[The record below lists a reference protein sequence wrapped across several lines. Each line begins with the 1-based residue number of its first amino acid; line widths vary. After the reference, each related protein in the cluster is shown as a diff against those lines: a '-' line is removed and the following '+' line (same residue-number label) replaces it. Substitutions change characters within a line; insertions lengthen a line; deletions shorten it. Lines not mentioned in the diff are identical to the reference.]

1 MHIIMSDNDNRTG
14 RRRRAHSE
22 ALKIDLVARSL
33 EPGASVSAIAL
44 EAGINANLL
53 FAWRR
58 AQLRSSAAAATL
70 PAPNP
75 REVGAVLLP
84 VEIVPPRPDT
94 PTVAAG
100 AAPRVA
106 PGSIEIDIG
115 GARIRLRG
123 AVDEASLRSV
133 LQALRERA

>member
-1 MHIIMSDNDNRTG
+1 MPR
-14 RRRRAHSE
+14 
-22 ALKIDLVARSL
+22 KLV
-33 EPGASVSAIAL
+33 
-44 EAGINANLL
+44 
-53 FAWRR
+53 
-58 AQLRSSAAAATL
+58 SSTL
-70 PAPNP
+70 PRTRTRAPP
-75 REVGAVLLP
+75 ISIS
-84 VEIVPPRPDT
+84 IVPPRPDT